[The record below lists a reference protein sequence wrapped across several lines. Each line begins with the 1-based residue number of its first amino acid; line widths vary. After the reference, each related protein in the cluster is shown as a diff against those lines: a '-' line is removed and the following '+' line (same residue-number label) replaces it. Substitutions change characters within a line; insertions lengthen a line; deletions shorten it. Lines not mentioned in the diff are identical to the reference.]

1 MMKYRIAIRESEE
14 GFSVS
19 CPGLPGC
26 HSQGANRQEA
36 LDNIADAIRE
46 YRTVAAQLHKD
57 EEICEIEVAA

>member
-1 MMKYRIAIRESEE
+1 MKYRIAIRESEE

-26 HSQGANRQEA
+26 HSQGASRREA

-46 YRTVAAQLHKD
+46 YRAATAQLHED